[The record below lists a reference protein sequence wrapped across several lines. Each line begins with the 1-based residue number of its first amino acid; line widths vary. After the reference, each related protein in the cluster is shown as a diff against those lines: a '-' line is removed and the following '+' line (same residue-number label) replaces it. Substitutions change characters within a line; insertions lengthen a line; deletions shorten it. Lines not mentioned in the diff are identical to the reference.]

1 MRTVGERIRQIRMNM
16 GWTQERL
23 AREAGLSKSFM
34 SDLENNKTT
43 VFGNNLLKIAQVLGA
58 SLDYLMKGDGGKPIE
73 EPKTIEIPI
82 ELSRAAEELSISFTE
97 ALILLDIRKSIV
109 TRNNSGQK
117 FPMEKEDW
125 KQLFGKVRGF
135 ME

>member
-1 MRTVGERIRQIRMNM
+1 MRTAGERIRQIRMNM

-43 VFGNNLLKIAQVLGA
+43 VSGNNLLKIAQVLGA

-82 ELSRAAEELSISFTE
+82 ELSRAAEECSILFSE
-97 ALILLDIRKSIV
+97 VLILLDVQESIMAR
-109 TRNNSGQK
+109 RNSKQNRTMK
-117 FPMEKEDW
+117 EEDW
-125 KQLFGKVRGF
+125 KQLFEKARSF

>member
-1 MRTVGERIRQIRMNM
+1 M

-34 SDLENNKTT
+34 SDLENSKTT
-43 VFGNNLLKIAQVLGA
+43 VSGNNLLKIAQVLGA

-82 ELSRAAEELSISFTE
+82 ELSRAAEECSILFSE
-97 ALILLDIRKSIV
+97 VLMLLDVQESKMAR
-109 TRNNSGQK
+109 RNSKQNRTMK
-117 FPMEKEDW
+117 EEDW
-125 KQLFGKVRGF
+125 KQLFEKVRSVVD
-135 ME
+135 